1 MMVDDS
7 EKFIGFYSA
16 DGFWVD
22 EVVDFRDRQRSAK
35 MIGIVPQI
43 VAWEENERFKAA
55 VCVDGLMLLRI
66 KHLADT
72 APDMGNAGTFKE
84 SIAWLDE
91 LFDYANVMQL
101 CIESESIKCGKSAEV
116 LAATV
121 LNSETC
127 TVGFINDQPVNRSHQ
142 SSRSLSCAR
151 YEVASWIARGME
163 GPAPLEATSSGWATW
178 QVISKDAVTAA
189 LNKFSDVSKDP
200 VLVKWLSF
208 MAKAKTAYSNNDYRV
223 SFTLL
228 WFVIESTAKVLWSE
242 QGTKTSGNANMVSI
256 TKGLKELGTISQ
268 DLLDRL
274 DRTRVLRN
282 KLVHEPGLTFV
293 LPEDCMKAA
302 GAAMDLVGC
311 HQALGFILKWESSA
325 RF

>member
-22 EVVDFRDRQRSAK
+22 EVIDFRDRQSSAK

-43 VAWEENERFKAA
+43 VAWKESEWFKAA
-55 VCVDGLMLLRI
+55 VCVDGLMLLRM

-84 SIAWLDE
+84 SVAWLDE
-91 LFDYANVMQL
+91 LFDYANVLQL
-101 CIESESIKCGKSAEV
+101 CIESESIRCGKSAEV
-116 LAATV
+116 LAAAV

-127 TVGFINDQPVNRSHQ
+127 TVGFINDQPVNRAHQ
-142 SSRSLSCAR
+142 SNRSLSCAR

-178 QVISKDAVTAA
+178 QVIFKDAVFAA
-189 LNKFSDVSKDP
+189 LNKFTDVSKDP

-228 WFVIESTAKVLWSE
+228 WFVIESTAKLLWSA
-242 QGTKTSGNANMVSI
+242 QQPQTSGHAIMASI
-256 TKGLKELGTISQ
+256 TKGLKERGKINQ

-274 DRTRVLRN
+274 DRTRDLRN
-282 KLVHEPGLTFV
+282 KLLHEPGLTIV
-293 LPEDCMKAA
+293 LSEDCMRAA

-311 HQALGFILKWESSA
+311 YQSVGFVLKWESNV